1 MFCEILHDFLI
12 KKHSNDYKI
21 SDNLCVAIDTFNVQ
35 KVVYEEMLKGEIPI
49 LIQKILEEI
58 KNLN

>member
-35 KVVYEEMLKGEIPI
+35 KVVYEEMLKEKS
-49 LIQKILEEI
+49 QFSFKKFWKKSKI
-58 KNLN
+58 